1 MKHALGLFFFLF
13 FTAATCAAQN
23 IDVCDLKSNESPA
36 LFNLRLGMS
45 PEDVQT
51 VFGRDLKIKI
61 KKNGNKVFFQNFI
74 KEPAPPVLSGVRAL
88 YLRFFDRRLYDIE
101 IFLEDRSEI
110 KTLEDFTNYLSA
122 TLRLSNSWHEE
133 RSKQTINCADFRVFA
148 DKILNPRVE
157 LVDNAIAAKAE
168 EFLLEQQKKEKN

>member
-13 FTAATCAAQN
+13 FTAATCVAQN

-36 LFNLRLGMS
+36 LFNLRLRMS

-51 VFGRDLKIKI
+51 IFGRDLKIKI

-74 KEPAPPVLSGVRAL
+74 NEPAPPVLSGVRAF
-88 YLRFFDRRLYDIE
+88 YLRFFDRRLYAIE
-101 IFLEDRSEI
+101 IFLEDKPEI
-110 KTLEDFTNYLSA
+110 KTIEDFTNYLSA
-122 TLRLSNSWHEE
+122 TLRLPNSWRDE
-133 RSKQTINCADFRVFA
+133 RGKQTINCADFSVVA

-157 LVDNAIAAKAE
+157 LIDDTTAAKAE
-168 EFLLEQQKKEKN
+168 EFLREQQTKKN

>member
-1 MKHALGLFFFLF
+1 MKYALGLFFFLF
-13 FTAATCAAQN
+13 FAPSLCVAQN
-23 IDVCDLKSNESPA
+23 IDVCDLRLNDAPA

-74 KEPAPPVLSGVRAL
+74 NEPAPPVLSGVRAL
-88 YLRFFDRRLYDIE
+88 YLRFFDRRLYAIE
-101 IFLEDRSEI
+101 IFLEDKPEI
-110 KTLEDFTNYLSA
+110 KTLEDFTHHLSA
-122 TLRLSNSWHEE
+122 TLRMPNLWREKSS
-133 RSKQTINCADFRVFA
+133 RQTINCADFSVFA

-168 EFLLEQQKKEKN
+168 EFLQQQQKKK

>member
-1 MKHALGLFFFLF
+1 MFLF
-13 FTAATCAAQN
+13 LLFASAPSAAQN
-23 IDVCDLKSNESPA
+23 NIDACDLNLNEAPA

-74 KEPAPPVLSGVRAL
+74 KKPAPQILNGVRAL
-88 YLRFFDRRLYDIE
+88 YLRFFDRRLYAVE
-101 IFLEDRSEI
+101 FFYEDKPEI
-110 KTLEDFTNYLSA
+110 KTVEDFTRNLSE
-122 TLRLSNSWHEE
+122 TLKLPDLWQNDRN
-133 RSKQTINCADFRVFA
+133 RQTINCADFIVAA

-157 LVDNAIAAKAE
+157 LIDTATAAKAKD
-168 EFLLEQQKKEKN
+168 FLQEQQKKKN

>member
-1 MKHALGLFFFLF
+1 MKHALGLFFFLS
-13 FTAATCAAQN
+13 FTAATCVAQN
-23 IDVCDLKSNESPA
+23 IDVCDLRLNDAPA

-45 PEDVQT
+45 PEEVQT

-74 KEPAPPVLSGVRAL
+74 EKPAPTVLSGVRAL

-101 IFLEDRSEI
+101 IFLEDKPEI
-110 KTLEDFTNYLSA
+110 KTLEDFTDYLSA
-122 TLRLSNSWHEE
+122 TLRLPNSWHEE
-133 RSKQTINCADFRVFA
+133 RSRQTINCADFSVFA

-157 LVDNAIAAKAE
+157 LIDNATNAKAE
-168 EFLLEQQKKEKN
+168 EFLLEQTKKN

>member
-1 MKHALGLFFFLF
+1 MKYALGLFFFLF

-23 IDVCDLKSNESPA
+23 IDVCDLKLNESPA

-74 KEPAPPVLSGVRAL
+74 EKPAPPVLSGVRAL
-88 YLRFFDRRLYDIE
+88 YLRFFDRRLYAIE
-101 IFLEDRSEI
+101 IFLEDKPEI
-110 KTLEDFTNYLSA
+110 KTLEDFTDHLSA
-122 TLRLSNSWHEE
+122 TLRLPNSWREE
-133 RSKQTINCADFRVFA
+133 RSKQTINCAGFRVAA

-157 LVDNAIAAKAE
+157 LIDNVTAAKAE
-168 EFLLEQQKKEKN
+168 EFLREQQKKKN

>member
-74 KEPAPPVLSGVRAL
+74 EKSAPPVLSGVRAL
-88 YLRFFDRRLYDIE
+88 YLRFFDRRLYAVE
-101 IFLEDRSEI
+101 IFLEDRPEI
-110 KTLEDFTNYLSA
+110 KTVEDFTDYLSA
-122 TLRLSNSWHEE
+122 TLRLPNSWREE
-133 RSKQTINCADFRVFA
+133 RSKQTINCADFSVFA

-157 LVDNAIAAKAE
+157 LIDNAVAAKAE
-168 EFLLEQQKKEKN
+168 EFLQQQQKKN